1 MEKNDLLDSLI
12 AMSLEVGKEVAYVQ
26 GGGGNTSVKLSS
38 SQMAI
43 KASGI
48 NLKEMC
54 KDSGYSI
61 VDYVALNNYLK
72 AGDVPEESFSKKI
85 NSFRLETDN
94 RPSIE
99 TGFHSYLGKFVI
111 HTHSVFANILNCSF
125 EGREYI
131 NSLFPNAILIDY
143 ATPGRDLTLEIMRK
157 MNFSSMPEG
166 VIFLQ
171 NHGVIAW
178 AESSINAIRIHKDI
192 SDKIIKE
199 FDLGSFLF
207 DSKKLFTIDKDPT
220 KILFPDQAV
229 FTLAGDEILK
239 SASAQE
245 TICSYNYIL
254 NSIESLGFSPMF
266 LSEKESL
273 KLINMES
280 EKFRQALI
288 Q

>member
-1 MEKNDLLDSLI
+1 MEKNDLLKSFI
-12 AMSLEVGKEVAYVQ
+12 RMSLEVGKEVAYVQ
-26 GGGGNTSVKLSS
+26 GGGGNTSVKLSF

-48 NLKEMC
+48 NLKEMS
-54 KDSGYSI
+54 KDYGYSI
-61 VDYVALNNYLK
+61 IDYKALNNFLK
-72 AGDVPEESFSKKI
+72 IGDVREESFSKKI
-85 NSFRLETDN
+85 NSFCLETDK
-94 RPSIE
+94 RPSLE
-99 TGFHSYLGKFVI
+99 TGSHSFLGKFVI
-111 HTHSVFANILNCSF
+111 HSHSVFANILNCSL
-125 EGREYI
+125 EGRKHI

-143 ATPGRDLTLEIMRK
+143 ATPGRDLTLEIMKK
-157 MNFSSMPEG
+157 MNFLSMSEG

-178 AESSINAIRIHKDI
+178 AESSINALRIHKDI
-192 SDKIIKE
+192 SDKIIKK
-199 FDLGSFLF
+199 FDLEPFLF
-207 DSKKLFTIDKDPT
+207 DSKKLLTIEKDPT

-254 NSIESLGFSPMF
+254 NSIKSLGFSPMF
-266 LSEKESL
+266 LPEKESL

-288 Q
+288 